1 MSKNIGRS
9 YLTKKT
15 NRLIKALNTT
25 RWKDISN
32 WFNRYR
38 WSVLDMQLVDEDNLP
53 LEDKPLTLEQYLIE
67 TKEVRKAEERMVEI
81 EDKVHRLSTEEKD
94 KRDELLEK
102 QKEGV
107 GHLIW

>member
-1 MSKNIGRS
+1 
-9 YLTKKT
+9 
-15 NRLIKALNTT
+15 
-25 RWKDISN
+25 
-32 WFNRYR
+32 
-38 WSVLDMQLVDEDNLP
+38 MQLVDEDNLP

-81 EDKVHRLSTEEKD
+81 EDKVYRLSTEEKN

-107 GHLIW
+107 GQFIW